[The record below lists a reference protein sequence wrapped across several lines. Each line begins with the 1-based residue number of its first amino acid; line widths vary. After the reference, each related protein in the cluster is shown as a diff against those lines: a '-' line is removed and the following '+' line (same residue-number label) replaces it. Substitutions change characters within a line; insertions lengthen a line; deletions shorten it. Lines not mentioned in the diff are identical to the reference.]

1 MNSLISNFKNHKFM
15 TIKTY
20 FNIRKL
26 KRLLNKNPIEFDN
39 LDMENIEK
47 VINSNIYN
55 DGGKPLNG
63 FNHTMN
69 ANDIVNTIIDFYYS
83 ISSEM
88 RDTIKKLYNTH
99 KDKIC
104 IELL

>member
-39 LDMENIEK
+39 LDRENIEK
-47 VINSNIYN
+47 VINSNTYN

-63 FNHTMN
+63 FNHTI
-69 ANDIVNTIIDFYYS
+69 AAA
-83 ISSEM
+83 ISS
-88 RDTIKKLYNTH
+88 TTYNLWESRNL
-99 KDKIC
+99 KYNSYFLIFIEKCIDKFKMK
-104 IELL
+104 

>member
-39 LDMENIEK
+39 LDRENIEK

-63 FNHTMN
+63 FNHTI
-69 ANDIVNTIIDFYYS
+69 AAT
-83 ISSEM
+83 ISSTTYNLWES
-88 RDTIKKLYNTH
+88 RNLKYNSYFLIFIEKCIDKFKIK
-99 KDKIC
+99 
-104 IELL
+104 